1 MKIYAIC
8 DYDNLVKYNISLEEF
23 VQICQ
28 TLQVQ
33 IIQYRDKNG
42 SSTRALTNLITLR
55 NLWQKTLIINDRIEL
70 IHFCDGLHLGQEDL
84 KRFATNKKI
93 AIKRVRKIIGK
104 SLLGIS
110 THNKKEIIEAN
121 SLDIDYIGLGA
132 YKTSTTKNV
141 KFVLGKRVNELSKL
155 SKYPIAIIGG
165 VKIADKRANIKNAD
179 YLAIGSDI
187 IKFRDRN

>member
-70 IHFCDGLHLGQEDL
+70 IYFCDGLHLGQEDL

-93 AIKRVRKIIGK
+93 AIK
-104 SLLGIS
+104 
-110 THNKKEIIEAN
+110 
-121 SLDIDYIGLGA
+121 
-132 YKTSTTKNV
+132 
-141 KFVLGKRVNELSKL
+141 
-155 SKYPIAIIGG
+155 
-165 VKIADKRANIKNAD
+165 
-179 YLAIGSDI
+179 
-187 IKFRDRN
+187 

>member
-1 MKIYAIC
+1 M
-8 DYDNLVKYNISLEEF
+8 
-23 VQICQ
+23 
-28 TLQVQ
+28 
-33 IIQYRDKNG
+33 
-42 SSTRALTNLITLR
+42 
-55 NLWQKTLIINDRIEL
+55 
-70 IHFCDGLHLGQEDL
+70 
-84 KRFATNKKI
+84 
-93 AIKRVRKIIGK
+93 
-104 SLLGIS
+104 LGIS